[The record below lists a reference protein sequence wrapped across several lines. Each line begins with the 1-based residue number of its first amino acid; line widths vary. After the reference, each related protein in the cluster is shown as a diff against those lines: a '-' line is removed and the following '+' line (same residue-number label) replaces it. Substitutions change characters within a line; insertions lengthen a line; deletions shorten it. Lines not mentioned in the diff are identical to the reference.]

1 MNFFLNK
8 KKLNIF
14 ILSSIFIFFIFI
26 NLTYFYLN
34 FTSKIIVND
43 YAFNELFINYQAGFI
58 RRGFLGEI
66 LWQLNNYFHVSP
78 ISFFSVFFF
87 FIYIFQFFLFFKLFK
102 KFILSRIIFF
112 FIFLSPSLILFHIYS
127 PDLYYIKDSIIKFVI
142 LLHAFVFYH
151 FSISKKKNEQYFEY
165 LKYLILPILTLMIF
179 THEYQVFS
187 ISVHFLISIG
197 AIDKDISLN
206 KIIKA
211 YSYLI
216 IPFLLIIF
224 SFGNQLQFDNLSLIL
239 KKFDIEL
246 NPYLGGGIYK
256 YLGGFYKWHFF
267 YFSYRDFFNLFL
279 SILLGILSF
288 FVLFQHLIDKK
299 ILKFQTKFQKN
310 YIVFF
315 IPTLIPFLLTSDHG
329 RNIGLVGFYLIVF
342 YSILNL
348 DQKKL
353 LNLNNKIYNYLFLRI
368 GLLIFVFF
376 YIFMWKLGQFAGF
389 GLQGQPN
396 DIFQSSL
403 FAEFIKFIK
412 FSYQFIDMNI
422 IDLPEIRL

>member
-8 KKLNIF
+8 KKFNIF
-14 ILSSIFIFFIFI
+14 ILSSIFIFFILI
-26 NLTYFYLN
+26 NLTYFYLH

-58 RRGFLGEI
+58 RRGLLGEI
-66 LWQLNNYFHVSP
+66 LWQLSNYFHISP
-78 ISFFSVFFF
+78 ISFFSVFFL
-87 FIYIFQFFLFFKLFK
+87 FIYILQFYLFFKLFK
-102 KFILSRIIFF
+102 KFILSKIIFF

-127 PDLYYIKDSIIKFVI
+127 PDLYYIKDSIIKLVI
-142 LLHAFVFYH
+142 LLHASVFYY
-151 FSISKKKNEQYFEY
+151 FLILKKRNEQYFEY
-165 LKYLILPILTLMIF
+165 LKYLILPIITFMIF

-197 AIDKDISLN
+197 AIDKNISLN

-224 SFGNQLQFDNLSLIL
+224 SFGNQLQFENLSLIL
-239 KKFDIEL
+239 KKFDVEL

-310 YIVFF
+310 YLVFF

-329 RNIGLVGFYLIVF
+329 RNIGLVGFYLIAF

-348 DQKKL
+348 DKKKL

-422 IDLPEIRL
+422 IALPEIRL